1 MFCATKQIINTAI
14 TLTAF
19 SSIYIFIIY
28 FYTDEA
34 SLLKISVKNSS
45 EKPINKF
52 VTVHQM
58 KVEYEQM
65 KSKSNHDKVC
75 FQTQKKPIVGGAP
88 LMSEK
93 GLAAFTKVMDFVSQ
107 QTRGKGI
114 YLEWGSGGST
124 RVALT
129 KDFLHVYS
137 IDNCGSYYEELS
149 KEPNIACAISQNYL
163 TYIFGNGG
171 ETRPFGHPKNEKT
184 YNSSPYIDAI
194 DKFPG

>member
-1 MFCATKQIINTAI
+1 
-14 TLTAF
+14 
-19 SSIYIFIIY
+19 
-28 FYTDEA
+28 
-34 SLLKISVKNSS
+34 
-45 EKPINKF
+45 
-52 VTVHQM
+52 
-58 KVEYEQM
+58 M
-65 KSKSNHDKVC
+65 KSESNYDKVC
-75 FQTQKKPIVGGAP
+75 FQSQNKSIVGGAP

-171 ETRPFGHPKNEKT
+171 ETKPFGHPKNEKT

-194 DKFPG
+194 DIFPG